1 MSDDTQFESSGSA
14 RVSLGHSSD
23 AFAEELEE
31 LRLNDEVGEAGYG
44 RSPAILVVGCQRAF
58 TDPDSPLGAELTS
71 TLRAIRR
78 LTAAARRVAVPVLFS
93 VRVHL
98 AAAEEEAE
106 DLLLQKRPAL
116 ATLEPGSAMSKID
129 SRLAPERGE
138 PIFEA
143 RGASAFC
150 ATQLVDCLADLDVDT
165 VVVVGCTASD
175 ALRATAA
182 EAAQRGWR
190 VQVPRDCVG
199 GRTGEVV
206 RSVLIDIQRMYGDV
220 VEIGET
226 LAFLERAHIESM
238 IQVLE

>member
-1 MSDDTQFESSGSA
+1 MSDDTQLESSGSA
-14 RVSLGHSSD
+14 SVSPEHSSD

-31 LRLNDEVGEAGYG
+31 LRLSDEVGEAGYG
-44 RSPAILVVGCQRAF
+44 RSPAVLVVGCQRAF
-58 TDPDSPLGAELTS
+58 TDPDSPLGAELTT

-93 VRVHL
+93 ARVHL
-98 AAAEEEAE
+98 VGE
-106 DLLLQKRPAL
+106 DEDQLLKKRPAL
-116 ATLEPGSAMSKID
+116 AALAPGTAMSKID
-129 SRLAPERGE
+129 SRLTPERGE

-150 ATQLVDCLADLDVDT
+150 ATQLANCLTDLDVDT
-165 VVVVGCTASD
+165 VVMVGCMASD
-175 ALRATAA
+175 GLRATAA

-190 VQVPRDCVG
+190 VQIPRDCVG
-199 GRTGEVV
+199 GRNGEVV